1 MNIIETPSHNFSE
14 RSGKITSLVLHYT
27 GMKSCSEAV
36 SRMQDKAAEVS
47 AHYCIDKNGDIYKL
61 VDESKKAWHSGKSFW
76 RGVEGL
82 NDSSIGI
89 EIANNG
95 HEFGYELFPKAQIQA
110 VTKLCQDIIAKH
122 KIDFRNIVGHSDIA
136 PDRKEDPGELFPW
149 QYLAE
154 CGVGFFHGINYQQ
167 DFHYRQPFFSPN
179 EESKEI
185 GEMQRKL
192 AIIGYKIQKTTILD
206 EQTIKVITAFYR
218 RFLPERITLSKN
230 SRYPEN
236 IKWDS
241 LADVILN
248 DVFVR
253 YNF

>member
-1 MNIIETPSHNFSE
+1 MQNLA
-14 RSGKITSLVLHYT
+14 TSAEKMGTL
-27 GMKSCSEAV
+27 SDAAV
-36 SRMQDKAAEVS
+36 ATTEYATNVKAAS
-47 AHYCIDKNGDIYKL
+47 QSLA
-61 VDESKKAWHSGKSFW
+61 SM
-76 RGVEGL
+76 
-82 NDSSIGI
+82 NDSYAQTATALVAMSS
-89 EIANNG
+89 AAQDSQA
-95 HEFGYELFPKAQIQA
+95 YQAQIQA
-110 VTKLCQDIIAKH
+110 VTKLCQDIIAKY

-136 PDRKEDPGELFPW
+136 PDRKEDPGELFPG

-179 EESKEI
+179 EESKDI

-218 RFLPERITLSKN
+218 RFLPERISLSKN
-230 SRYPEN
+230 ARYPEN

-248 DVFVR
+248 DIFVR